1 MERINPERI
10 IEMTPS
16 IDEILK
22 HIRKANSPEDIAFIN
37 NYVTL
42 RIIGNKTD
50 EDFNK
55 LYELETELRKR
66 NILIPAYYS
75 ED

>member
-1 MERINPERI
+1 
-10 IEMTPS
+10 MTTPN
-16 IDEILK
+16 IDDILK
-22 HIRKANSPEDIAFIN
+22 QIRKANSPEDIAFIN
-37 NYVTL
+37 NYVTV
-42 RIIGNKTD
+42 RITGIKTE

-66 NILIPAYYS
+66 NLLIPAYYS

>member
-1 MERINPERI
+1 MT
-10 IEMTPS
+10 TPS

-22 HIRKANSPEDIAFIN
+22 HIRKANSPEDIALIN
-37 NYVTL
+37 NYVTI
-42 RIIGNKTD
+42 RIPGIKTD

-55 LYELETELRKR
+55 LYELENELTKR
-66 NILIPAYYS
+66 NLLIPAYYS

>member
-1 MERINPERI
+1 MT
-10 IEMTPS
+10 TPS
-16 IDEILK
+16 IDEIMK
-22 HIRKANSPEDIAFIN
+22 HIRKANSPEEVDFIN
-37 NYVTL
+37 SYVTL
-42 RIIGNKTD
+42 RITGIKTD

-55 LYELETELRKR
+55 LYELESELRKR